1 MRPRRVTALLGA
13 GMFLLVLACGASGDP
28 LATNMGEVL
37 RAPSTAHP
45 LGTDELGRDVLARL
59 AHGAVATLGTA
70 GTALAAAVLLGSLA
84 GCATGWSSSPVSAL
98 VRAGVDVATA
108 LPPLIVALVTA
119 LIAGPSTTALLLA
132 LAGVG
137 WLPFAR
143 NADAMTA
150 QLRAR
155 NWVLAHRA
163 LGASRLRIWRRSLL
177 PFLAPATGALAVVR
191 LPALVN
197 TVAALGFLG
206 LGPPPPRP
214 EWGAM
219 IAESVDHLGTA
230 PWLLAA
236 PVLALVAVQT
246 IVSACVARPGE

>member
-1 MRPRRVTALLGA
+1 MRARRRAALVAAGIGVAVLGV
-13 GMFLLVLACGASGDP
+13 GLTGDP
-28 LATNMGEVL
+28 LVTDMGAVL
-37 RAPSTAHP
+37 RAPSLAHP

-59 AHGAVATLGTA
+59 AHGALLTLGTA
-70 GTALAAAVLLGSLA
+70 GSALVVAVLLGLLA
-84 GCATGWSSSPVSAL
+84 GCATGWSSSPVAAL

-108 LPPLIVALVTA
+108 LPPLIVALVTT
-119 LIAGPSTTALLLA
+119 LIAGPSTAALLLA
-132 LAGVG
+132 LAGVS

-143 NADAMTA
+143 QADAMTA
-150 QLRAR
+150 QLRTR

-163 LGASRLRIWRRSLL
+163 LGAGRLLIWRRSLL
-177 PFLAPATGALAVVR
+177 PFLAPAAGALAAVR

-246 IVSACVARPGE
+246 IVAALAAER

>member
-1 MRPRRVTALLGA
+1 MSPRRTAALVAAGLALL
-13 GMFLLVLACGASGDP
+13 LLALGWAGDP
-28 LATNMGEVL
+28 LATDMSAVL
-37 RAPSTAHP
+37 RAPSVAHP

-59 AHGAVATLGTA
+59 AHGAVVTLGTA
-70 GTALAAAVLLGSLA
+70 GTALAASALLGVLA
-84 GCATGWSSSPVSAL
+84 GCATGWSASAPAGL

-108 LPPLIVALVTA
+108 LPPLIVALVTT
-119 LIAGPSTTALLLA
+119 LIAGPSAVALLLA

-143 NADAMTA
+143 QADALTA
-150 QLRAR
+150 QLRTR
-155 NWVLAHRA
+155 DWVLAHRA
-163 LGASRLRIWRRSLL
+163 LGASRTRIWRESLL
-177 PFLAPATGALAVVR
+177 PFLAPATGALAAVR

-236 PVLALVAVQT
+236 PVLALVAVQA
-246 IVSACVARPGE
+246 IIGAALPRR